1 MVSIAVIALFGLAL
15 AALNR
20 DVPEQEP
27 TTGRADG
34 QLPDDI
40 WAAFEAAG
48 GDAQTDIGAPSAVAV
63 IAAGRRTTVGGLDE
77 DHTGWVDRRAASI
90 DTAGTV
96 WLDAAAV
103 VHPSPSE
110 GRLRVIRSEEGYV
123 LQDPGPDLPVVLDD
137 KRVRTCV
144 PVIRLIT

>member
-20 DVPEQEP
+20 VVPDEEP
-27 TTGRADG
+27 RPGRASG
-34 QLPDDI
+34 ELPDDV
-40 WAAFEAAG
+40 WAAFEAAAG
-48 GDAQTDIGAPSAVAV
+48 GAQTDIGTPSAVAV
-63 IAAGRRTTVGGLDE
+63 VAAGRRTTIGGLDE

-90 DTAGTV
+90 DTDGTV

-137 KRVRTCV
+137 KRVRTSV
-144 PVIRLIT
+144 PVVRLIT